1 MHLFITG
8 TPGSGK
14 TTLIKSLIP
23 YLKNSCGFFTEEI
36 RESEQRIGFK
46 IKTLDGQE
54 RILAHQDFKSSYKV
68 SKYGVD
74 LQGLERVIEHLHEQI
89 EYSQIVVID
98 EIGKMEWGLNL
109 FRDFVKKLLNSN
121 KKIIATISEKGK
133 DFEEIKKRK
142 DVFLFRL
149 NKENFKEVFRKV
161 VLAKDALS
169 SQELRS
175 LDEKAKK
182 ILGLPE
188 TVLIE
193 NASRACLETLLGVGP
208 LPKKAGI
215 FSGRGNNSA
224 DSLALARHLLN
235 RGVDLKIFLV
245 LGGKSFNKEVEFQL
259 NILRKVL
266 SVEKIKI
273 LNEREELVYLEKI
286 IPEFDLVVDGIFGT
300 GFKKPLA
307 PFYKELIRLINQ
319 KARKILAVDIP
330 SGLPA
335 DNLEIDEE
343 VIKAFLTVTFL
354 APKISFF
361 LEGGSQYTG
370 EIIVKDIGVS
380 RDVLQAL

>member
-36 RESEQRIGFK
+36 RESGQRIGFK

-54 RILAHQDFKSSYKV
+54 EILAHQDFKSSYRV

-74 LQGLERVIEHLHEQI
+74 LQGLERVIRNLHKQI
-89 EYSQIVVID
+89 VHSQVVVID

-109 FRDFVKKLLNSN
+109 FRDFVKNLLNSN

-133 DFEEIKKRK
+133 DFEEIKRRK
-142 DVFLFRL
+142 DIFLFRL
-149 NKENFKEVFRKV
+149 NKENFKDIFRKV
-161 VLAKDALS
+161 VLAKDVLS
-169 SQELRS
+169 SQQLRS

-182 ILGLPE
+182 ILGLSE
-188 TVLIE
+188 TILIE
-193 NASRACLETLLGVGP
+193 NASRACLEALLEVSS
-208 LPKKAGI
+208 LPKRVGI

-235 RGVDLKIFLV
+235 RGVDLEIFLV
-245 LGGKSFNKEVEFQL
+245 LAGKPFNKEVEFQL
-259 NILRKVL
+259 NILRKIL
-266 SVEKIKI
+266 SAEKIKVF
-273 LNEREELVYLEKI
+273 NKREELVCLEKI
-286 IPEFDLVVDGIFGT
+286 IPEFDLVVDGIFGI
-300 GFKKPLA
+300 GFKGPLI

-335 DNLEIDEE
+335 DNLEIDEQ

-354 APKISFF
+354 ASKISFF

-370 EIIVKDIGVS
+370 EVIVKDIGVS
-380 RDVLQAL
+380 KDVLQAL